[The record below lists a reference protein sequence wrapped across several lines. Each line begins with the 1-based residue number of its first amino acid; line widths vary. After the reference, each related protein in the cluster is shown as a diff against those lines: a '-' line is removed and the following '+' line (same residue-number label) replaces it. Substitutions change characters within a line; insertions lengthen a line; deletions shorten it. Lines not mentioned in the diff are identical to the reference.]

1 MIRTPLLLALA
12 ALALVQCAR
21 ALRPLQV
28 DLSTLAADAPAW
40 LAELTDR
47 DA

>member
-12 ALALVQCAR
+12 ALALVQGAR
-21 ALRPLQV
+21 VLRPVDV
-28 DLSTLAADAPAW
+28 DLSTLADDAPAW